1 MIRCGVLTIS
11 DRSFR
16 GERTDT
22 SGPVLVQALT
32 GKGWPV
38 IVTGLIP
45 DDQPAIEKTLREWV
59 DRGDIDLILTTGGTG
74 FSPRDVT
81 PEATRKIVSRPAPGL
96 GEAMRAASLLKT
108 PHGMLSRAE
117 AGISAET
124 LIINLPGSPRAAEE
138 NLLTVIEV
146 LHHAVE
152 LIRGDP
158 GAEKGHTAHSSGR
171 HSEP

>member
-1 MIRCGVLTIS
+1 MIRCGLLTIS

-22 SGPVLVQALT
+22 SGPGLNQILA
-32 GKGWPV
+32 GRGWPV

-45 DDQPAIEKTLREWV
+45 DDQPVIEKTLLEWV

-74 FSPRDVT
+74 FSARDVT
-81 PEATRKIVSRPAPGL
+81 PEATRKIVTRPAPGL
-96 GEAMRAASLLKT
+96 AEAMRAASLLKT

-117 AGISAET
+117 AGIRGET

-138 NLLTVIEV
+138 NLLTVIDV
-146 LHHAVE
+146 LPHAVE
-152 LIRGDP
+152 LIRGEP
-158 GAEKGHTAHSSGR
+158 GAEKGHASHSSGR
-171 HSEP
+171 HT